1 VEASV
6 HRTALKTR
14 PVLLVIVIAALLSGC
29 LADNPYVS
37 RSTLQAEAA
46 AKLRYPGVTELS
58 RGGHDREMT
67 IDGPLP
73 AVDGTIFGADAD
85 RDALFSY
92 YDGELRRLGWQQDG
106 YGVYRTTVETDA
118 WGWCKPRMTFRVAIE
133 DQSRAFQPS
142 FYKGQ
147 TYRTVFEANLQGR
160 DADVPCPKR

>member
-1 VEASV
+1 MV
-6 HRTALKTR
+6 HGTALN
-14 PVLLVIVIAALLSGC
+14 PVVVVVTALLLSGC

-46 AKLRYPGVTELS
+46 AKLRYPGATELS
-58 RGGHDREMT
+58 RGGHDRETT

-73 AVDGTIFGADAD
+73 AVDGAIFGADAD
-85 RDALFSY
+85 RDALFNY
-92 YDGELRRLGWQQDG
+92 YDRELRRLGWQQDG
-106 YGVYRTTVETDA
+106 YEVYRTTVETDA

-133 DQSRAFQPS
+133 DQDRAFQPS

-147 TYRTVFEANLQGR
+147 TYRAVFEANLQGR